1 MLAMKSAVVAALV
14 VVVLAGSAVLPVGA
28 QSGTEVIAMH
38 VAGMAQSEPTEP
50 GRVAYTVNVFNITT
64 GERLGTLHDE
74 ITCSSTAPP
83 PCLVFDVVTTLRLRG
98 GEITN
103 RAQWSGVP
111 DPQRPGF
118 LLVGSRPGAKT
129 ASGTAGDYDNRAAH
143 WAGSGTVDV
152 RRFPAQFGYDIF
164 SVVTVD
170 VARS

>member
-1 MLAMKSAVVAALV
+1 MKSAVVAAV
-14 VVVLAGSAVLPVGA
+14 VVVALAGSAVRPVGA
-28 QSGTEVIAMH
+28 KGRTEVIAMH
-38 VAGMAQSEPTEP
+38 VAGTASSEPTEP

-74 ITCSSTAPP
+74 ITCSSTTPP

-98 GEITN
+98 GEIMN
-103 RAQWSGVP
+103 HAQWSGVP

-118 LLVGSRPGAKT
+118 LLVGSRPTAKT
-129 ASGTAGDYDNRAAH
+129 ANGTEGDYAHRAAH

-152 RRFPAQFGYDIF
+152 RDFPARFGYDIF

-170 VARS
+170 VDRT